1 MRLTIVNGVVVLY
14 KGVGTDYKSI
24 RGGDY
29 TPGTKPEAYDWDGG
43 KQECGRGLHFSPSPM
58 HTLEFNSCVKKF
70 IACPVKAK
78 DIVIHPDGQFPQ
90 KVKAKCCCAPVWEV
104 DIDGNRIDLPR

>member
-1 MRLTIVNGVVVLY
+1 
-14 KGVGTDYKSI
+14 
-24 RGGDY
+24 
-29 TPGTKPEAYDWDGG
+29 
-43 KQECGRGLHFSPSPM
+43 M